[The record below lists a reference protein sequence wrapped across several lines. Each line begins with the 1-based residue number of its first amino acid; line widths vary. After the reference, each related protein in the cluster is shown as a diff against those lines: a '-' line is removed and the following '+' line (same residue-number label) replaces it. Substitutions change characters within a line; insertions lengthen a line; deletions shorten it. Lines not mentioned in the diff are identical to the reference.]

1 MGALKKYSASVVTFV
16 TNRVIGKPKGIL
28 VAKPTKKP
36 VDYAALRKSAMARY
50 SKTLAR
56 LAK

>member
-1 MGALKKYSASVVTFV
+1 MGALKKYSASFVTFV
-16 TNRVIGKPKGIL
+16 TKRVIGKPKSIM

-36 VDYAALRKSAMARY
+36 IDYATLRKSVMARY
-50 SKTLAR
+50 SKTLAH